1 MLGLITTL
9 EKLKEE
15 LDRMTE
21 ELLGL
26 FNADTMPEYKH
37 SRKGYS
43 ILPSLNFEEKILGVD
58 DTENLN
64 SEEEENDSEEQ
75 EEEINQYV
83 PVYRSPKPDYFGW
96 IIRRVPKHELGY
108 GILGRAF
115 PCMGLI
121 EIAADLYGNDFEEVR
136 THEILHMQNPEK
148 SELDIRMLTRMSLP
162 FTPRWH

>member
-1 MLGLITTL
+1 MLELITTL

-15 LDRMTE
+15 FDRMTE

-58 DTENLN
+58 
-64 SEEEENDSEEQ
+64 EEKPEEGNDSEEQ
-75 EEEINQYV
+75 EDETNPYL
-83 PVYRSPKPDYFGW
+83 PVYQPQKPDYFGW
-96 IIRRVPKHELGY
+96 IIRKVPRQQLGY

-115 PCMGLI
+115 PYMGLI

-136 THEILHMQNPEK
+136 THEILHMQHPEK
-148 SELDIRMLTRMSLP
+148 SEFDIRLLTKMSIP
-162 FTPRWH
+162 FAPRWH